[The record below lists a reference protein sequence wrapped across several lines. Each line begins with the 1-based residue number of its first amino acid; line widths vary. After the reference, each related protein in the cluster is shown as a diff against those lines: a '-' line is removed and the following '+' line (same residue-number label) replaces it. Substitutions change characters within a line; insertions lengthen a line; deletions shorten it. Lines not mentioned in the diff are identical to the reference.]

1 LNKGAKKFG
10 KSFFIFIDK
19 GLVGLLVRDQVENS
33 VRHECCSV
41 VHSFFLAVSAYVLLL
56 DFGGIF
62 ADVLSHLLDTRVVD
76 TLAACLDFLN
86 AIGKNGF

>member
-1 LNKGAKKFG
+1 
-10 KSFFIFIDK
+10 
-19 GLVGLLVRDQVENS
+19 VGLLVRDQVENG
-33 VRHECCSV
+33 VWHECCPV

-62 ADVLSHLLDTRVVD
+62 AHVFSHLLDTRVVD
-76 TLAACLDFLN
+76 TLAACLDFFN